1 MDWILVF
8 GSLAVAM
15 MLIMYWIEDRAAIY
29 VLGFA
34 AACAA
39 SSVYGW
45 LVSAY
50 PFGVLEAVW
59 AAVALRRWQRRV
71 AQQGNEVRQV

>member
-8 GSLAVAM
+8 GSVAVAT
-15 MLIMYWIEDRAAIY
+15 MLLMYWLEERASIY

-34 AACAA
+34 VACAA
-39 SSVYGW
+39 SSAYAW
-45 LVSAY
+45 LAAAY

-59 AAVALRRWQRRV
+59 AAVAFRRWQQRV
-71 AQQGNEVRQV
+71 AREHTEAGQT